1 MEMHAYS
8 EDYLLTAQR
17 ILGDMLDYAVNEYE
31 FDPDEFY
38 KMFLVSD
45 VSRQFQEGNPTY
57 IAGKNGCEMVKE
69 VIRSAGLIMEEIP
82 DEMYLDKSPE
92 YWAGWAL
99 AYYQWYTA
107 RPFMKI
113 YKVVTIE
120 DLLKMYSVYHEM
132 DIMKFVEAINEKWDQ
147 YYTETNLKRLRK
159 IAGLSQRELADL
171 SGVALRQIQL
181 FEQKMSAPHF
191 ASDRGSPFAPTGR
204 SAAAHIHAPGRELP
218 FPWYI
223 LLPPLPDRH
232 TALFWFLPIFL

>member
-57 IAGKNGCEMVKE
+57 IAGKNGCEIVKE

-92 YWAGWAL
+92 YWVGWAL
-99 AYYQWYTA
+99 AYY
-107 RPFMKI
+107 
-113 YKVVTIE
+113 
-120 DLLKMYSVYHEM
+120 
-132 DIMKFVEAINEKWDQ
+132 Q

-181 FEQKMSAPHF
+181 FEQKKRNINHTRAIDVLKIGKVLGCKSE
-191 ASDRGSPFAPTGR
+191 D
-204 SAAAHIHAPGRELP
+204 
-218 FPWYI
+218 
-223 LLPPLPDRH
+223 LLE
-232 TALFWFLPIFL
+232 I

>member
-57 IAGKNGCEMVKE
+57 IAGKNGCEIVKE

-92 YWAGWAL
+92 WLGIGVL
-99 AYYQWYTA
+99 S
-107 RPFMKI
+107 
-113 YKVVTIE
+113 VVYSKTVYE
-120 DLLKMYSVYHEM
+120 D
-132 DIMKFVEAINEKWDQ
+132 
-147 YYTETNLKRLRK
+147 
-159 IAGLSQRELADL
+159 
-171 SGVALRQIQL
+171 IQ
-181 FEQKMSAPHF
+181 S
-191 ASDRGSPFAPTGR
+191 SNDRR
-204 SAAAHIHAPGRELP
+204 SSKNVFRIS
-218 FPWYI
+218 
-223 LLPPLPDRH
+223 
-232 TALFWFLPIFL
+232 

>member
-92 YWAGWAL
+92 YWGWL
-99 AYYQWYTA
+99 GIGVLSMVYSKTVY
-107 RPFMKI
+107 
-113 YKVVTIE
+113 E
-120 DLLKMYSVYHEM
+120 DIQSSNDRRSFKNV
-132 DIMKFVEAINEKWDQ
+132 
-147 YYTETNLKRLRK
+147 LR
-159 IAGLSQRELADL
+159 IS
-171 SGVALRQIQL
+171 
-181 FEQKMSAPHF
+181 
-191 ASDRGSPFAPTGR
+191 
-204 SAAAHIHAPGRELP
+204 
-218 FPWYI
+218 
-223 LLPPLPDRH
+223 
-232 TALFWFLPIFL
+232 

>member
-57 IAGKNGCEMVKE
+57 IAGKNGCEIVKE

-92 YWAGWAL
+92 YWVGWAL
-99 AYYQWYTA
+99 AYYQWCTA

-181 FEQKMSAPHF
+181 FEQKKRNINHTRAIDVLKIGKVLGCKSE
-191 ASDRGSPFAPTGR
+191 D
-204 SAAAHIHAPGRELP
+204 
-218 FPWYI
+218 
-223 LLPPLPDRH
+223 LLE
-232 TALFWFLPIFL
+232 I

>member
-1 MEMHAYS
+1 MHAYS

-57 IAGKNGCEMVKE
+57 IAGKNGCEIVKE
-69 VIRSAGLIMEEIP
+69 VIRSAGLVKEEIP
-82 DEMYLDKSPE
+82 D
-92 YWAGWAL
+92 
-99 AYYQWYTA
+99 
-107 RPFMKI
+107 
-113 YKVVTIE
+113 
-120 DLLKMYSVYHEM
+120 EM
-132 DIMKFVEAINEKWDQ
+132 DIMKFVEAINEKWNQ

-181 FEQKMSAPHF
+181 FEQKKRNINHTRAIDVLKIGKVLGCKSE
-191 ASDRGSPFAPTGR
+191 D
-204 SAAAHIHAPGRELP
+204 
-218 FPWYI
+218 
-223 LLPPLPDRH
+223 LLE
-232 TALFWFLPIFL
+232 I

>member
-1 MEMHAYS
+1 M
-8 EDYLLTAQR
+8 AQKV
-17 ILGDMLDYAVNEYE
+17 LGDMLDFAVNTCD
-31 FDPDEFY
+31 FDIDQFFA
-38 KMFLVSD
+38 MFLVSD
-45 VSRQFQEGNPTY
+45 VSVQFQEGNPTY
-57 IAGKNGCEMVKE
+57 LVGKTGCELVRE
-69 VIRSAGLIMEEIP
+69 VIKDAGLADIALP

-181 FEQKMSAPHF
+181 FEQKKRNINHTRAIDVLKIGKVLGCKSE
-191 ASDRGSPFAPTGR
+191 D
-204 SAAAHIHAPGRELP
+204 
-218 FPWYI
+218 
-223 LLPPLPDRH
+223 LLE
-232 TALFWFLPIFL
+232 I

>member
-1 MEMHAYS
+1 MA
-8 EDYLLTAQR
+8 
-17 ILGDMLDYAVNEYE
+17 
-31 FDPDEFY
+31 
-38 KMFLVSD
+38 
-45 VSRQFQEGNPTY
+45 
-57 IAGKNGCEMVKE
+57 CEMVKE

-99 AYYQWYTA
+99 AYYQWHTA

-132 DIMKFVEAINEKWDQ
+132 DIMKFVEAINENGSILYRNKF
-147 YYTETNLKRLRK
+147 KRLRK

-181 FEQKMSAPHF
+181 FEAKKRNINHTRAIDVLKIGKVLGCKSE
-191 ASDRGSPFAPTGR
+191 D
-204 SAAAHIHAPGRELP
+204 
-218 FPWYI
+218 
-223 LLPPLPDRH
+223 LLE
-232 TALFWFLPIFL
+232 I